1 MKIKV
6 TAVGDSTGIILP
18 KELLEK
24 LGVGKGDT
32 LYVTETPRGVELSS
46 YNQEFAI
53 QMDVAE
59 SVMREDHNV
68 LRKLAE

>member
-1 MKIKV
+1 MKIRV
-6 TAVGDSTGIILP
+6 TTVGDSTGIILP

-24 LGVGKGDT
+24 LHIGQGDM
-32 LYVTETPRGVELSS
+32 LYIIETPRGFELSV
-46 YNQEFAI
+46 YDEEFAK

-59 SVMREDHNV
+59 SVMLEDSNV